1 MFDDIASRWSA
12 KNSIVVLLDAYRSKS
27 KFLVQVNERNW
38 SDETLGDVV
47 EGVLATGMR
56 RGAPFAAAELSRWF
70 EECAGA
76 SYSLLCYFPQ
86 VQTRADLIEFGNTA
100 RARLMQIRAVEVD

>member
-1 MFDDIASRWSA
+1 MRIAMP
-12 KNSIVVLLDAYRSKS
+12 
-27 KFLVQVNERNW
+27 QVNERNW

-76 SYSLLCYFPQ
+76 TYSLLCYFPQ
-86 VQTRADLIEFGNTA
+86 VQTRADLIELGNTA